1 MTNDTSSAQRYSWRP
16 RHVSLLT
23 IVLALIT
30 IVSFFVIASKDSPY
44 GGWRDFAVTNTVS
57 YGGITPP
64 SMPTAAPEPMMGAGY
79 AGSEYEAGMGS
90 ARAMDASGANVPMAQ
105 GMAGG
110 RGGGVSA
117 DMAYA
122 PDYYPY
128 PYPSGNVAA
137 TDTRELLK
145 VHYSASMQTR
155 DVAGLTRRV
164 ETTVRGYEGRID
176 QISASPKSGYVSFV
190 VPMSKYDAFRGE
202 LEAMVKSKFLTVNIQ
217 SSNMLPQKQGLEE
230 QQKQA
235 DKTLAEYQASRLKIV
250 DAHASTVKSLQSQID
265 ADNVRLAELR
275 AQTPT
280 YDLQLQIQGLVD
292 EVASLKSQLVY
303 ENASYKSRLESV
315 DSSIKYAKEWQT
327 AVKTQDQEL
336 LDNVATVNGSVS
348 IEWISLW
355 DMVHTY
361 LPGYWI
367 PAIFALL
374 TLVSFLWDR
383 RRFGTV

>member
-1 MTNDTSSAQRYSWRP
+1 MTNDTSSAPRYSWRP

-30 IVSFFVIASKDSPY
+30 IVSFFVIASKDSQY
-44 GGWRDFAVTNTVS
+44 GGWREYAVSNSVS

-64 SMPTAAPEPMMGAGY
+64 SIPTAAPMPMGAPAYDGGESGY
-79 AGSEYEAGMGS
+79 GS

-105 GMAGG
+105 GMVGG
-110 RGGGVSA
+110 MGGGVSA

-145 VHYSASMQTR
+145 VNYNASMQTR

-164 ETTVRGYEGRID
+164 ETTVRGHEGRID

-235 DKTLAEYQASRLKIV
+235 DKTLAEYQASRLKVV
-250 DAHASTVKSLQSQID
+250 DTHASTVKSLQSQID

-275 AQTPT
+275 AQAPT
-280 YDLQLQIQGLVD
+280 YDLQNQIQGLVD
-292 EVASLKSQLVY
+292 EVASLKSQLAY
-303 ENASYKSRLESV
+303 ENTSYKSRLESV

>member
-1 MTNDTSSAQRYSWRP
+1 MTNATSSAPRYSWRP
-16 RHVSLLT
+16 RNVSLLT

-30 IVSFFVIASKDSPY
+30 IVSFFVIASESPQY
-44 GGWRDFAVTNTVS
+44 RVWREYAVSNSVS
-57 YGGITPP
+57 YGGVTPP
-64 SMPTAAPEPMMGAGY
+64 SMPTSAPMPMGTPAYDGAESGY
-79 AGSEYEAGMGS
+79 GS
-90 ARAMDASGANVPMAQ
+90 ARAIDVSSANVPMAQ
-105 GMAGG
+105 SM
-110 RGGGVSA
+110 GGGVSA

-128 PYPSGNVAA
+128 PYPGGDVPV

-145 VHYSASMQTR
+145 INYNASMQTR

-164 ETTVRGYEGRID
+164 ETTVRGHEGRID
-176 QISASPKSGYVSFV
+176 QISASPQSGYVSFV

-202 LEAMVKSKFLTVNIQ
+202 LESMVKSKFLTVNIQ

-235 DKTLAEYQASRLKIV
+235 DKTLAEYQASRLKVV
-250 DAHASTVKSLQSQID
+250 DTHASTVKSLQSQID
-265 ADNVRLAELR
+265 ASTVRLAELR

-292 EVASLKSQLVY
+292 EVASLKSQLMY
-303 ENASYKSRLESV
+303 ENSSYKSRLESV

-355 DMVHTY
+355 DMVQVY

>member
-1 MTNDTSSAQRYSWRP
+1 MTNDTSSAPRYSWRP

-30 IVSFFVIASKDSPY
+30 IVSFFVIASESPQY
-44 GGWRDFAVTNTVS
+44 RVWREYAVGNSVS

-64 SMPTAAPEPMMGAGY
+64 SMPTMAPEPMMYDGAESGY
-79 AGSEYEAGMGS
+79 GS
-90 ARAMDASGANVPMAQ
+90 ARAMDASGAMVPPVQ
-105 GMAGG
+105 GMAVGM
-110 RGGGVSA
+110 GGGVSA

-128 PYPSGNVAA
+128 PYPGGNVAV

-145 VHYSASMQTR
+145 VNYSASMQTR

-202 LEAMVKSKFLTVNIQ
+202 LESMVKSKFLTVNIQ
-217 SSNMLPQKQGLEE
+217 SSNMLPQKQGIEE

-235 DKTLAEYQASRLKIV
+235 DKTLAEYQASRLKVV
-250 DAHASTVKSLQSQID
+250 DTHASTVKSLQSQID
-265 ADNVRLAELR
+265 ASNVRLAELR

-292 EVASLKSQLVY
+292 EVASFKSQLAY